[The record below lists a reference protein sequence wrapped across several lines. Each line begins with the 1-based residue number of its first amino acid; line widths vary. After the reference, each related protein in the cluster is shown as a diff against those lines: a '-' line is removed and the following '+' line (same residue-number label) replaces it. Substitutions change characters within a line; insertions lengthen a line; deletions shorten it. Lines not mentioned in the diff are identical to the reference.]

1 MPGVHGS
8 IHFSDARSLTA
19 SVISLGVFW
28 LGRDFD
34 GLAFWRAEA
43 SGVAV
48 TTLDRGDTRK
58 TKKNES
64 STRTKSETP
73 CAVWSGLSES
83 RVNRQRL
90 AQKKKRRSQP

>member
-48 TTLDRGDTRK
+48 TTLYRGDTRK
-58 TKKNES
+58 TKKNVS

-73 CAVWSGLSES
+73 CEVWSGLFEF
-83 RVNRQRL
+83 RVHRQRM
-90 AQKKKRRSQP
+90 AQLKHRPSPP